1 MEQLNSISRR
11 RFVAVAGVMG
21 ATLGLAACG
30 GNNAQEPAAEKPAEE
45 PKKEEKPT
53 GAEPKKEEKKDEK
66 KDSAG
71 QEFEGT
77 ILAVGSSALQPL
89 AEAAS
94 KEFMKKHPKVQM
106 TVQGGGSGTGIS
118 TIAQGGCDI
127 GNSDVFAEEKDVDP
141 KEAKIKD
148 HKVCIV
154 GMGPIVNPD
163 VKVDDVT
170 KQQLKDIFMGKVTN
184 WKDLGGDD
192 QAIVVINRAAGSGTR
207 ATFETFALDGETAMQ
222 SQEQDNS
229 GTVAK
234 MVAETPGAISYL
246 AFSYFTDKIKPL
258 KVDGVEPKQE
268 NIMDNSWLIW
278 AYEHMYTAENPTP
291 QTQGFVDFMLTDE
304 VQQTIIP
311 ELGYIPVS
319 GMKVERDV
327 EGNVKNL

>member
-1 MEQLNSISRR
+1 MKQVNAISRR

-21 ATLGLAACG
+21 AALGLSACG
-30 GNNAQEPAAEKPAEE
+30 SEKPAEE
-45 PKKEEKPT
+45 GKKEDTPSEKPV
-53 GAEPKKEEKKDEK
+53 AEAPKTEAPAKDGKEY
-66 KDSAG
+66 
-71 QEFEGT
+71 EGK
-77 ILAVGSSALQPL
+77 ILAVGASALQPL

-141 KEAKIKD
+141 KEAKIVD

-154 GMGPIVNPD
+154 GMGPIVNPS
-163 VKVDDVT
+163 VTVDDLS
-170 KQQLKDIFMGKVTN
+170 KQQLQDIFLGKVKN
-184 WKDLGGDD
+184 WKEVGGTD
-192 QAIVVINRAAGSGTR
+192 QAIVLINRAAGSGTR
-207 ATFETFALDGETAMQ
+207 ATFESFALDGQTAVQ
-222 SQEQDNS
+222 AQEQDNN

-246 AFSYFTDKIKPL
+246 AFSYFNDKIKPL
-258 KVDGVEPKQE
+258 KVDGVEPKKE
-268 NIMDNSWLIW
+268 NIMDNSWVIW
-278 AYEHMYTAENPTP
+278 AYEHMYTAEQASP
-291 QTQGFVDFMLTDE
+291 QTEGFIEFMLSDE
-304 VQQTIIP
+304 VQTTIIP
-311 ELGYIPVS
+311 ELGYISVS